1 VRRLA
6 QVEQIRRFEHGG
18 NLGESRKAANH
29 FYWEALAAEAGL
41 R

>member
-18 NLGESRKAANH
+18 NLGESGEAANH
-29 FYWEALAAEAGL
+29 IYWEALAVGSGL